1 MDDSDADYV
10 IDAVEFV
17 AGQGH
22 RFLPL
27 YDFDLATGAWTHRD
41 FVERHAPFS
50 IETALDADGCELT
63 ARPAAERAALYAAY
77 LAEARTLAATLGE
90 PGTGRTAQLAE
101 TFGELG
107 FFAAG

>member
-10 IDAVEFV
+10 IDAIEFV
-17 AGQGH
+17 AGQGQ

-27 YDFDLATGAWTHRD
+27 YDFDLATGAWTHRE

-50 IETALDADGCELT
+50 IETALSADGCERT
-63 ARPAAERAALYAAY
+63 ARPEAERAALYATY
-77 LAEARTLAATLGE
+77 LAEARALAASLGE
-90 PGTGRTAQLAE
+90 PGTGRTERLAE

-107 FFAAG
+107 FFTAG